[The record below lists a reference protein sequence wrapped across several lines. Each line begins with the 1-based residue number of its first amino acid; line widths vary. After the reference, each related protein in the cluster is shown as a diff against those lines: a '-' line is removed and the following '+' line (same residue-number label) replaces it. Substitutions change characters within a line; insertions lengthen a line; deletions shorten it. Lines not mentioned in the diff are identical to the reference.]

1 VKKDILISTVLGD
14 AASVYML
21 KINMTLQRYR
31 KALNDKYKTAAK
43 TEEKE
48 EKAEAKTEEKK

>member
-1 VKKDILISTVLGD
+1 
-14 AASVYML
+14 ML
-21 KINMTLQRYR
+21 KKNTTLQKNRK